1 MNALAI
7 SLQTYFTTFAHT
19 QRDLS
24 VNTIASYRDTWR
36 MLLKYL
42 TTTLGIPADALDFDA
57 VTATHVTGFLDH
69 LEQERGNSSR
79 TRNARLTAIRS
90 VLGRALPDHP
100 EHAATITQV
109 LAIPPKRTIRP
120 IIEFLTPAE
129 VDVLLAAPDPTT
141 WTGRRDHAL
150 LAMTAQTGLR
160 ISEICSLTHDDIH
173 LGAGPHIAC
182 TGKGRRQRITPL
194 TRATVSTM
202 TTYLAERMTRPGSAL
217 FCGPHGQSLSR
228 DAIEHRLATHVATA
242 TTTCPSLTA
251 KHVTMHT
258 LRHTAAMNLLAAGVD
273 VSVIALWLGHF
284 SGVPTLSGCVPF
296 SAALIPVA
304 VGASAYRPLCA
315 DVSDGHE
322 VVVAVYALRVELTE
336 TLAYWT
342 VVDEQW
348 RPVAVG
354 GFVPASSAVGRRPG
368 GGHYPHVCRGSGV
381 LSGVVPGQRA

>member
-24 VNTIASYRDTWR
+24 INTIGSYRDTWR

-129 VDVLLAAPDPTT
+129 VDALLAAPDPTT

-242 TTTCPSLTA
+242 TTICPSLTA

-273 VSVIALWLGHF
+273 VFVIALWPDT
-284 SGVPTLSGCVPF
+284 PTP
-296 SAALIPVA
+296 AA
-304 VGASAYRPLCA
+304 
-315 DVSDGHE
+315 
-322 VVVAVYALRVELTE
+322 
-336 TLAYWT
+336 
-342 VVDEQW
+342 
-348 RPVAVG
+348 
-354 GFVPASSAVGRRPG
+354 PAPTSTPT
-368 GGHYPHVCRGSGV
+368 
-381 LSGVVPGQRA
+381 